1 MKLNKETTK
10 SILTSMGFNVDIT
23 KRVLGRLDG
32 EFNLL
37 DLEVA
42 LESPRAKQWIKG
54 VQDELDK
61 LPKKEEE
68 AIDNEY
74 YNKYFGN

>member
-1 MKLNKETTK
+1 
-10 SILTSMGFNVDIT
+10 MGFNVDIT